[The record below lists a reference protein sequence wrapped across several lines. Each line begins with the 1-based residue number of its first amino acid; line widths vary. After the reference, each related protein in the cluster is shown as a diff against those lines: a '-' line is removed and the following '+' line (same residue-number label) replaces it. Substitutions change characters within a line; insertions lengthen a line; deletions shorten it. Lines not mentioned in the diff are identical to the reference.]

1 MYSKPTL
8 LEIDPFE
15 DKQAKMRA
23 EMLAN
28 EARKIEEKKILEAQ
42 LAEKKRNE
50 EEEAKKRK

>member
-42 LAEKKRNE
+42 LAEKKPVE
-50 EEEAKKRK
+50 EKK